1 MDKICNSTQRIERT
15 LQTISIIV
23 VLTLPQMMNDH
34 LMLVESVN
42 VKYILLNE
50 KAGYK
55 PLYTE
60 CKPSSV

>member
-42 VKYILLNE
+42 VK
-50 KAGYK
+50 
-55 PLYTE
+55 
-60 CKPSSV
+60 